1 MKVNPVLRDSHQIF
15 NNEQTDRQKDRQ
27 TERQKDRKTDRQ
39 KRYKEED
46 YIPMEG
52 VETGSSNVQNELQKQ
67 K

>member
-15 NNEQTDRQKDRQ
+15 NNEQTDTQKERQ
-27 TERQKDRKTDRQ
+27 TERQTDRQ

-46 YIPMEG
+46 YIPMQG